1 MSTYKGFSFFQYQY
15 NKSIL
20 LTDIKLVNRDLYNH
34 IFTRVGDR
42 IKMPLFGTRIP
53 DMLFEQLNEELLF
66 DIERELTSVFK
77 YDPRVELNSIKLYPL
92 YDQSTVYA
100 VADLNYIEFNTNGRF
115 DIKLEFEG

>member
-15 NKSIL
+15 NKSII

-34 IFTRVGDR
+34 IFTRQGDR
-42 IKMPLFGTRIP
+42 VKMPLFGTRIP
-53 DMLFEQLNEELLF
+53 DMLFERLDEYLLF
-66 DIERELTSVFK
+66 NIERELTNVFN
-77 YDPRVELNSIKLYPL
+77 YDPRVELKSLKLYPL

-100 VADLNYIEFNTNGRF
+100 VADLYYVELNLNDRF